1 MNLAKFLQANIN
13 LLSVLISV
21 SAMLPACQHP
31 TTAQTNAPA
40 VKTDTLETEK
50 PPLDVS
56 MISLIA
62 NPDKYKGKKV
72 RLMGYLNLAFESD
85 GLYLHEEDYLRGL
98 TKNALWI
105 DIHRDSLAK
114 PSVRKC
120 IKHYVLIEG
129 TFSEQQ
135 GHMSAFSASIE
146 NITRLEP
153 WKEGG
158 TPAPPTKHDK
168 VLFPPSK

>member
-1 MNLAKFLQANIN
+1 MNLAKFLKANIN

-21 SAMLPACQHP
+21 SAMLAACHRP
-31 TTAQTNAPA
+31 TTAQTNATT

-62 NPDKYKGKKV
+62 NPNKYKGKKV
-72 RLMGYLNLAFESD
+72 RLIGYLNLAFESD
-85 GLYLHEEDYLRGL
+85 GLYLHEEDYLHGL

-105 DIHRDSLAK
+105 EILRDSLAK

-120 IKHYVLIEG
+120 IKHYVLVEG
-129 TFSEQQ
+129 TFSELQ

-153 WKEGG
+153 WNEGG
-158 TPAPPTKHDK
+158 TPAPPTQHYK